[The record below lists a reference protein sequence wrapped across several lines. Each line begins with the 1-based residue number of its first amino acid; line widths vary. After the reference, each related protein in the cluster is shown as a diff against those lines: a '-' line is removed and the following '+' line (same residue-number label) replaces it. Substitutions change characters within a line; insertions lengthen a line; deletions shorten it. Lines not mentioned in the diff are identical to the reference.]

1 MLNTPGKYQKV
12 FARTL
17 VWLTAEV
24 ILTLLGID
32 DLADYSEFI
41 FERNAVV
48 LQRRAITQRLENR
61 EVPVGIIQ
69 PISADQLNTD
79 V

>member
-1 MLNTPGKYQKV
+1 MVNLSGKYQKV
-12 FARTL
+12 FTRTL
-17 VWLTAEV
+17 VWVTAEI

-48 LQRRAITQRLENR
+48 QQRPAITQRLENG

-69 PISADQLNTD
+69 PIGADQLHAD

>member
-1 MLNTPGKYQKV
+1 MLNTSGKYQKV
-12 FARTL
+12 FARTI
-17 VWLTAEV
+17 VWVTAEV

-48 LQRRAITQRLENR
+48 LQSSTLAQRLENG

-69 PISADQLNTD
+69 PISADQLNAD